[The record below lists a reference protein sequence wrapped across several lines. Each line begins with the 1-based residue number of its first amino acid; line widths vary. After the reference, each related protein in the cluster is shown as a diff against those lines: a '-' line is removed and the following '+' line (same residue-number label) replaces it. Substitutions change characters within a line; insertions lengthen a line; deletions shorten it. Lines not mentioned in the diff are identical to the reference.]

1 MKKDKDVERLF
12 KGYLRHDKIAK
23 TVKKIL
29 KQKIK
34 GEGK

>member
-1 MKKDKDVERLF
+1 MDKDVERLL
-12 KGYLRHDKIAK
+12 KGYVRHNKIAK

-34 GEGK
+34 KGD